1 MKNPSARSILRKYG
15 IRPKKR
21 LGQHF
26 LCEMPTIKKIVDS
39 IEIDRDD
46 IVLEIGPG
54 PGFMTRGIAGLAKTV
69 YAVEKDASLIDI
81 AKSELADC
89 TNIVWIDGDILGI
102 DPDKIAPAEKL
113 RIAGN
118 LPYNISS
125 QIVFWMIE
133 HRCRIRDATIML
145 QKEVAGR
152 ICAKNGGKDFGILSV
167 MSQAFARCER
177 LFDISRSNFVPPPDV
192 TSSIIRMDFQNAH
205 RRVGDCDFF
214 SRVVRAAFGKRRK
227 TLRNALLGSRD
238 LMVEKAELDAAL
250 LQCGIDGRR
259 RPEALS
265 VDEFISLAD
274 ALNISAKC

>member
-1 MKNPSARSILRKYG
+1 MKNPSAHSILRKYG

-39 IEIDRDD
+39 IEIDGDD

-54 PGFMTRGIAGLAKTV
+54 PGFMTRWIAGLAKVV

-89 TNIVWIDGDILGI
+89 TNIVWIDDDILSI
-102 DPDKIAPAEKL
+102 DLGAVAPAAKV

-125 QIVFWMIE
+125 QIVFWMIG
-133 HRCRIRDATIML
+133 HRGRIRNATIML
-145 QKEVAGR
+145 QKEVAIR
-152 ICAKNGGKDFGILSV
+152 ICAKPGGKDYGILSV

-192 TSSIIRMDFQNAH
+192 TSSIIRMDFENAPH
-205 RRVGDCDFF
+205 RVRSYDDL
-214 SRVVRAAFGKRRK
+214 SRIVKAAFGKRRK

-238 LMVEKAELDAAL
+238 LRLDENGLDDAL
-250 LQCGIDGRR
+250 LRCKIDGRR

-265 VDEFISLAD
+265 VDEFISLSQ
-274 ALNISAKC
+274 ALAKSIRR